1 VTRRLGVAA
10 SFGALVLALL
20 IGTGGCNSS
29 GQGVA
34 EGDKAPDFVL
44 PRLDGTVQKLS
55 NYRGSVVLVNFWA
68 TWCPPCIEE
77 MPLLNR
83 ISTDYASRGL
93 VVLGLAGD
101 DDVGRINDFVAKT
114 PLDFEV
120 LHDPGGAIGTG
131 YGITGYPE
139 TFVIDRDGT
148 VVSKMIGPLPS
159 DGHSPSAELAALLE
173 ATVAKGK

>member
-1 VTRRLGVAA
+1 VTGRLRAITPLGAV
-10 SFGALVLALL
+10 ALVLLFALA
-20 IGTGGCNSS
+20 GCRGSSS
-29 GQGVA
+29 GVN

-77 MPLLNR
+77 MPVLNR
-83 ISTDYASRGL
+83 ISADYESRGL

-101 DDVGRINDFVAKT
+101 DDVGRIKDFVAGE

-120 LHDPGGAIGTG
+120 LHDPGGAIGTH

-139 TFVIDRDGT
+139 TFVIDRDGK
-148 VVSKMIGPLPS
+148 VVSKMIGPLPA
-159 DGHSPSAELAALLE
+159 DGHAPSAELAALLA